1 MSKKYGVSSTGLI
14 APIIR
19 EGDDICQ
26 IVCDT
31 VLNAIDNIEDR
42 DIIGIT
48 ESVVARAQGNYV
60 TVDEIAED
68 IRNKMGNHNY
78 ITVVS
83 PIFSRNRFAMI
94 LKAIARAAQTGV
106 YLRLDYVDEVGN
118 VYRCHPFTGINYDEY
133 YKSIIEGE
141 GKFAYIK
148 LPNESLNYDFDSAID
163 CRLHPQC
170 GEKLGKFTLADI
182 CADKCEYGLLGSN
195 KSSEE
200 VLKLFP
206 NSRKAQEIVNGIQ
219 AYIYGKTG
227 KKVEVMVYGDGCF
240 KDPVGGIW
248 EFADPVVS
256 PAYTSGLEGTPNEI
270 KIKNFADDKYKDL
283 SGEDL
288 TNAIKQEIKQ
298 KNDNLKGSMASQG
311 TTPRRYVDLL
321 GSLMDL
327 TSGSGDRGTP
337 IVYVKRYFNNLASE

>member
-68 IRNKMGNHNY
+68 IRNKIGNHDY

-118 VYRCHPFTGINYDEY
+118 VYRNHPFTGINYDEY

-141 GKFAYIK
+141 GKIAYIK

-182 CADKCEYGLLGSN
+182 ST
-195 KSSEE
+195 
-200 VLKLFP
+200 LFSVVP
-206 NSRKAQEIVNGIQ
+206 T
-219 AYIYGKTG
+219 AYRS
-227 KKVEVMVYGDGCF
+227 F
-240 KDPVGGIW
+240 LAKDQTLSTEATLATAVTMP
-248 EFADPVVS
+248 DP
-256 PAYTSGLEGTPNEI
+256 
-270 KIKNFADDKYKDL
+270 
-283 SGEDL
+283 
-288 TNAIKQEIKQ
+288 
-298 KNDNLKGSMASQG
+298 
-311 TTPRRYVDLL
+311 
-321 GSLMDL
+321 
-327 TSGSGDRGTP
+327 
-337 IVYVKRYFNNLASE
+337 